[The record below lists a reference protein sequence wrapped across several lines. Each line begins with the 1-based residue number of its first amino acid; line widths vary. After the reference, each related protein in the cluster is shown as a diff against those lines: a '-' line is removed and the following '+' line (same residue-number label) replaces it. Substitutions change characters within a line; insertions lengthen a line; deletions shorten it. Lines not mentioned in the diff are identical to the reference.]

1 MAPTN
6 PKPINSRIVQKSTQ
20 IIHNLHTRIERRR
33 PKSKNKL
40 SSEYYQNLIV
50 QHNNP
55 NTAIEH
61 QYADTTTDNIQSIR
75 SKFIRFCHEK
85 LQQDWKFTIRDC
97 SLGTTL
103 ALLHYIHTE
112 DRVTKRGAMQQY
124 IAQFRMLYNR
134 MNGRQ
139 MNTNDGKKA
148 LKYIDTFGLDNT
160 VKSKPV
166 IGVDDLLLLLN
177 HHWARDTSVFPT
189 ERHRIQFALILL
201 ILFGTGCRP
210 AELVDAQKKP
220 KSASSAED
228 ISEGDESDD
237 DHGIK
242 FGNSTFGKN
251 NNNSNKTERCDALCY
266 EDIRLL
272 AVRNSKNNKDHVL
285 AMEVTLA
292 HHKGHK
298 RCPKPT
304 VFFFTEIDDPIFCP
318 ITHLIALALADNAF
332 EAPSLSTPKL
342 VFEHKIH
349 GPIFCTPLNWKAEKL
364 KTPIFRRYKATSPD
378 SLTAPLPYSQFRDCL
393 NRLGCATGF
402 QEKLTSYCFRRG
414 TANIVDQKATEAVRD
429 QVMRHKAMSGVYNG
443 AYINE
448 RIRFDVQSAVF
459 ERPSADGVLRMLTHM
474 SLMRDPRAPV
484 VVPNDILAA
493 LPPDPHITALEQE
506 RQNLKGPSYRI
517 QGTDIEA
524 EVRRLTNEIGSARS
538 RRRKIISEEY
548 RADYFC
554 RRPTEDI
561 ERQNNGYEAEE
572 YVEPIVEYQIPER
585 RELAELLCTRFG
597 STKPQDAVKL
607 RIRAANLMLALCG
620 CREIPQRY
628 MRRAK
633 IPAQSII
640 EKDLPETDPFFPLVC
655 SKSQCPFCIGDETR
669 SYEQRI
675 GSFCR
680 PAKMMDHVERV
691 HLKGQDSGA
700 RMKCYHPICKSQG
713 LVLKHLEHFKSH
725 VQSVHRVT
733 LRA

>member
-40 SSEYYQNLIV
+40 SSEYYQNLIA

-55 NTAIEH
+55 NTAIKH

-103 ALLHYIHTE
+103 AFLHYIHTE
-112 DRVTKRGAMQQY
+112 DRVKKRGAMQQY
-124 IAQFRMLYNR
+124 IAQFKMLYNR

-139 MNTNDGKKA
+139 MDTNDGKKA

-220 KSASSAED
+220 KSASSAEV

-237 DHGIK
+237 DHGMK
-242 FGNSTFGKN
+242 YGNSTFGKN
-251 NNNSNKTERCDALCY
+251 YNNNKTERCDALCY

-298 RCPKPT
+298 RCPKP
-304 VFFFTEIDDPIFCP
+304 
-318 ITHLIALALADNAF
+318 
-332 EAPSLSTPKL
+332 
-342 VFEHKIH
+342 
-349 GPIFCTPLNWKAEKL
+349 
-364 KTPIFRRYKATSPD
+364 YKATSPD
-378 SLTAPLPYSQFRDCL
+378 SLTAPLPYSQFRDSL

-459 ERPSADGVLRMLTHM
+459 ERPSADGVLH
-474 SLMRDPRAPV
+474 
-484 VVPNDILAA
+484 
-493 LPPDPHITALEQE
+493 
-506 RQNLKGPSYRI
+506 
-517 QGTDIEA
+517 IEA

-548 RADYFC
+548 RADYFR

-597 STKPQDAVKL
+597 TTKPQDAVKL
-607 RIRAANLMLALCG
+607 RIQAANLMLALCG

-628 MRRAK
+628 MRRAEL
-633 IPAQSII
+633 PAQSII
-640 EKDLPETDPFFPLVC
+640 EKDLSETDPFFPLVC
-655 SKSQCPFCIGDETR
+655 GKSQCPFCIGDETR
-669 SYEQRI
+669 SYEQRV

-691 HLKGQDSGA
+691 HLKGQDPGA

-713 LVLKHLEHFKSH
+713 LVLKHLERFKSH
-725 VQSVHRVT
+725 VQSVHGIT
-733 LRA
+733 LRV

>member
-20 IIHNLHTRIERRR
+20 IIHNLHTRIEHRR

-55 NTAIEH
+55 NTAIEY

-75 SKFIRFCHEK
+75 SKFMRFCHEK

-103 ALLHYIHTE
+103 AFLHYIHTE
-112 DRVTKRGAMQQY
+112 DR
-124 IAQFRMLYNR
+124 
-134 MNGRQ
+134 
-139 MNTNDGKKA
+139 
-148 LKYIDTFGLDNT
+148 YIDTFGLDNT

-237 DHGIK
+237 DYGMK
-242 FGNSTFGKN
+242 FGNSSFGKDN
-251 NNNSNKTERCDALCY
+251 NNNKTERCDALCY

-272 AVRNSKNNKDHVL
+272 ADTKD
-285 AMEVTLA
+285 AQ
-292 HHKGHK
+292 
-298 RCPKPT
+298 KPT

-332 EAPSLSTPKL
+332 EAPSLSTPEL

-378 SLTAPLPYSQFRDCL
+378 SLPTPLPYSQFRDCL

-448 RIRFDVQSAVF
+448 RIRFDV
-459 ERPSADGVLRMLTHM
+459 H
-474 SLMRDPRAPV
+474 LMRDPRAPV

-493 LPPDPHITALEQE
+493 LPPDPHITALERE

-548 RADYFC
+548 RADYFR

-607 RIRAANLMLALCG
+607 RIQAADLMLALCG

-628 MRRAK
+628 MRRAEL
-633 IPAQSII
+633 PAQPII
-640 EKDLPETDPFFPLVC
+640 EKDLSETDPFFPLVC
-655 SKSQCPFCIGDETR
+655 GKSQCPFCIGDETR

-680 PAKMMDHVERV
+680 PAKMMEHVERV
-691 HLKGQDSGA
+691 HLKGQDPGA
-700 RMKCYHPICKSQG
+700 RMKCYHPIFLKTAATKYKPRALSPD
-713 LVLKHLEHFKSH
+713 VLRLKVKIMSEHLIFNAPPPS
-725 VQSVHRVT
+725 
-733 LRA
+733 LAARAVRLSIS